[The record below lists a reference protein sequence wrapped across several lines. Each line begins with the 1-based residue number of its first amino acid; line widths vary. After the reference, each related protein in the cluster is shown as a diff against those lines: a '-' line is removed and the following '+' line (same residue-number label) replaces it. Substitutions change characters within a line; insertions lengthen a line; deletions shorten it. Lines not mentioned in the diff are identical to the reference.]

1 MITQFYVFLSMHL
14 ISDLSIWLI
23 VPIALIAFLLS
34 FLFYKKE
41 GWFADLNPN
50 YQKLLRSLRFGS
62 LFLIGILLLGLILQT
77 INFRE
82 EKPVFITLIDNS
94 NSILNY
100 KDSSAVKSQ
109 IEAYNLALKE
119 KYGEKFELIEMHVGT
134 EVSNKNLD
142 FSEKTS
148 NLEAGFE
155 KINVDYYNRNIGGIS
170 FISDGNY
177 NIGSNPAYAAE
188 KISITPIFSLAV
200 GDTTP
205 RKDQLIKNVSVND
218 IAFLNNDFPIEVDL
232 EAIKFG
238 GKTVTVSILEN
249 GKQIASQKIS
259 YANSKRD
266 FKQLNFTLKAS
277 KIGFQTYTVKLQGL
291 EGEKTLKN
299 NLRTFY
305 VEVIDSRNNV
315 LLLTGAPHP
324 DISALKEVLDENE
337 NIESESFLIK
347 DWNKSIEKTDLV
359 IWHEPGV
366 NFDPKVIEI
375 LQQKN
380 IPILYVIGP
389 NTDVQLMN
397 KLNLGISGIKG
408 NKTDDIQPTL
418 SPGFN
423 DFELTEKVAEALEY
437 YPPLK
442 SKFGS
447 LKVEGNPLVL
457 LNQRIGPVKKSDPLL
472 FFVKRNSL
480 KLGVLFGEGIWRW
493 KLNDFIRYGNHEAFS
508 ELFAKTMNFLMV
520 KQQEAGLRIEFPKRF
535 SIEEEVIVNASFY
548 NAALEPITKPQIQL
562 KLTDKNGKIFRSQF
576 GVNGSG
582 YKLSLGKMKA
592 GKYKWDA
599 ETKFNGKTYRK
610 SGVFIVEDIEIEKIE
625 TAANHGVMKQ
635 LSQQSNGKFYQL
647 KDYSKLLN
655 DIEKRGDITT
665 VSFEETNFNKLIDY
679 VSILILLFLLLASE
693 WFLRRY
699 LGSY

>member
-1 MITQFYVFLSMHL
+1 MHL

-94 NSILNY
+94 NSMLNY

-188 KISITPIFSLAV
+188 KISITPIFSLAI

-315 LLLTGAPHP
+315 LLLAGAPHP

-366 NFDPKVIEI
+366 NYDPKVIEI

-418 SPGFN
+418 SHGFN

-472 FFVKRNSL
+472 FFVKRNNL

-493 KLNDFIRYGNHEAFS
+493 KLNDFIRSGNHEAFS

-679 VSILILLFLLLASE
+679 VSILILLFLILASE

>member
-1 MITQFYVFLSMHL
+1 MHL

-94 NSILNY
+94 NSMLNY

-188 KISITPIFSLAV
+188 KISITPIFSLAI

-315 LLLTGAPHP
+315 LLLAGAPHP

-366 NFDPKVIEI
+366 NYDPKVIEI

-418 SPGFN
+418 SHGFN

-472 FFVKRNSL
+472 FFVKRNNL

-493 KLNDFIRYGNHEAFS
+493 KLNDFIRSGNHEAFS

-520 KQQEAGLRIEFPKRF
+520 KQLEAGLRIEFPKRF

-679 VSILILLFLLLASE
+679 VSILILLFLILASE

>member
-1 MITQFYVFLSMHL
+1 LITQFYVFLSMHL

>member
-1 MITQFYVFLSMHL
+1 MHL